1 MPSALFSM
9 VTGVVDQAMPAL
21 PFRRRQDF
29 DEFISFTF
37 DQPNHAVNYVAVPC
51 TAIATIQAIILWPDQ
66 TITVRWAGQTD
77 GGVSVSA
84 GGCLALFNGS
94 IDNSGGSGVTI
105 KNSSG
110 STVNVRA
117 MVAGT

>member
-1 MPSALFSM
+1 MPSGLFSL

-37 DQPNHAVNYVAVPC
+37 DQASHAANYVAVPC
-51 TAIATIQAIILWPDQ
+51 TAIATIQAVVLWPDQ

-77 GGVSVSA
+77 GGVTVTA
-84 GGCLALFNGS
+84 GGCLALFNTS
-94 IDNSGGSGVTI
+94 IDNSGGSAVTI
-105 KNSSG
+105 KNASG

-117 MVAGT
+117 VVAGT